1 MIEIIREENWDDT
14 KEKKLPKDIRQIGR
28 PDVGERIYIE
38 DEVYRYLHP
47 YESCCEKLVYVL
59 LGRFENYS
67 GRQCT
72 FVEAAI
78 QLEHLEFDAEIPRW
92 SDHEWAYIYKRLKD
106 EYDSMVIVGWA
117 LDHRGCLPNMTKQIE
132 QFHQTH
138 FGGVHQTLFLMD
150 TLEKEETFFSIRN
163 GHLYRRE
170 GFYIYYDRHA
180 AVKLKKM
187 EHREEKTEEV
197 NLPETDEVTF
207 MQPDEPVYDIKE
219 KEDTNDID
227 ILEEELY
234 MEESMQPD
242 EPGLQPH
249 PERKRQGRYRKQLE
263 EAEKTEKT
271 EEAKIPAYSSL
282 VLAVVVL
289 TLGFTAYQNHK
300 KMNEMENTLAQMNQ
314 VHIVTEMPETEK
326 TADSGIVVENIAGN
340 IEKQTETKQA
350 DEHSTQTEAEQLQ
363 INGTQAAEASAPDE
377 TAGIQAGTEL
387 SGMTDTEETAETSG
401 TADAQKTMESQETE
415 SMQNREGEQKAEAD
429 TDETNS
435 NKENVK
441 ETAAQPDEAQTY
453 LKQGYYVV
461 RQGDNLAA
469 ICRKIYQTT
478 AMMDKVCEANGID
491 DPDAIY
497 AGQYLTLP
505 N

>member
-170 GFYIYYDRHA
+170 GFYI
-180 AVKLKKM
+180 
-187 EHREEKTEEV
+187 
-197 NLPETDEVTF
+197 
-207 MQPDEPVYDIKE
+207 
-219 KEDTNDID
+219 
-227 ILEEELY
+227 
-234 MEESMQPD
+234 
-242 EPGLQPH
+242 
-249 PERKRQGRYRKQLE
+249 
-263 EAEKTEKT
+263 
-271 EEAKIPAYSSL
+271 
-282 VLAVVVL
+282 
-289 TLGFTAYQNHK
+289 
-300 KMNEMENTLAQMNQ
+300 
-314 VHIVTEMPETEK
+314 
-326 TADSGIVVENIAGN
+326 
-340 IEKQTETKQA
+340 
-350 DEHSTQTEAEQLQ
+350 
-363 INGTQAAEASAPDE
+363 
-377 TAGIQAGTEL
+377 
-387 SGMTDTEETAETSG
+387 
-401 TADAQKTMESQETE
+401 
-415 SMQNREGEQKAEAD
+415 
-429 TDETNS
+429 
-435 NKENVK
+435 
-441 ETAAQPDEAQTY
+441 
-453 LKQGYYVV
+453 
-461 RQGDNLAA
+461 
-469 ICRKIYQTT
+469 
-478 AMMDKVCEANGID
+478 
-491 DPDAIY
+491 
-497 AGQYLTLP
+497 
-505 N
+505 